1 MLSKRLNAVASFI
14 NANDK
19 VIDIGCDHG
28 YLGIYLVKNNLVMDI
43 LLTDVRSSAL
53 NNAILN
59 IQKNNLEI
67 KTKLTN
73 GLENINIIDYNT
85 IVISGMGT
93 KTIKEIFNHKNIDSI
108 NKIIIQSN
116 NNLDELR
123 KFMINNGY
131 YIKDEITLF
140 ENNIWY
146 VVINFEKGINHL
158 EDNYINFG
166 IPKKDKINYYN
177 YLIKSYNNIY
187 QNIPKKNKNSSI
199 ILNKINILKKLL
211 EEC

>member
-59 IQKNNLEI
+59 IKKNYLEI

-146 VVINFEKGINHL
+146 VVINFQKGLSYL
-158 EDNYINFG
+158 EDKYINFG
-166 IPKKDKINYYN
+166 LPKKDKINYYN
-177 YLIKSYNNIY
+177 YLIKNYNKIY

>member
-28 YLGIYLVKNNLVMDI
+28 YLGIYLVQNNLVMDI

-59 IQKNNLEI
+59 IQKKNLEI

-93 KTIKEIFNHKNIDSI
+93 KTIKEIFNHKNIDNI

-131 YIKDEITLF
+131 SIKDEITLF

-146 VVINFEKGINHL
+146 VVINFQKGLSHL
-158 EDNYINFG
+158 EDKYINFG

-177 YLIKSYNNIY
+177 YLIKNYNNIY
-187 QNIPKKNKNSSI
+187 QNIPKKNKNSRI